1 MKKKLRLLSMFT
13 ILIFT
18 NLNIIACKNKQD
30 TISEF
35 YVLGDSLSDTGA
47 GTFAQNQY
55 LENSNSKC
63 KHFQLDKPYYNNC
76 WSSNKVAS
84 QLIAEKLNINAKL

>member
-1 MKKKLRLLSMFT
+1 MLSMFT

-35 YVLGDSLSDTGA
+35 YVLGDSLSDTGTE
-47 GTFAQNQY
+47 TFA
-55 LENSNSKC
+55 
-63 KHFQLDKPYYNNC
+63 
-76 WSSNKVAS
+76 
-84 QLIAEKLNINAKL
+84 